1 MTAATQND
9 SLGTMGTTSTGTTT
23 GSAALRSDHSRK
35 RVSGPLAR
43 LRSDAEFF
51 ESLRKNLLGRPD
63 LAGKYV
69 AVRHRQVVG
78 SDPDELT
85 LFKKLTAKYGDVPLF
100 IGRVERR
107 PRVKRIPS
115 PRVVRHAP

>member
-1 MTAATQND
+1 
-9 SLGTMGTTSTGTTT
+9 MGTASTGVTA
-23 GSAALRSDHSRK
+23 GSAALRSGRSRE

-51 ESLRKNLLGRPD
+51 ESLRKDLLDSPD
-63 LAGKYV
+63 FEGMYV
-69 AVRHRQVVG
+69 AVRNRQVVG
-78 SDPDELT
+78 SDPDELA

-115 PRVVRHAP
+115 PRVFRRAP